1 MENYRIIKIE
11 FTETNG
17 EREVHVFLDNGTIV
31 KIVLCYESWEQ
42 YNATTPELSHTI
54 DVADAVNDWLHGGEE
69 PDVTEFIETNLLP
82 GNCLPDDIMASLAQK
97 HGKTVGKASAMYS
110 FMEYIKSK
118 STDYSEKDDLID
130 FVENEAFNDFYH
142 ECAYYGVSGNVYD
155 SIEGTD
161 EIESLTKDIVEQI
174 KNC

>member
-17 EREVHVFLDNGTIV
+17 EREAHVTLDNGTVV
-31 KIVLCYESWEQ
+31 KIAPCYESWQQ
-42 YNATTPELSHTI
+42 YNATTPELSHTM
-54 DVADAVNDWLHGGEE
+54 DVADAVNDWLHGGKE
-69 PDVTEFIETNLLP
+69 PDITEFIETGL
-82 GNCLPDDIMASLAQK
+82 LPDDCLSDDLMASLAQK
-97 HGKTVGKASAMYS
+97 HGKTVGKIGAMYS

-130 FVENEAFNDFYH
+130 FVENEAFDDFYH

-155 SIEGTD
+155 DIEGTD
-161 EIESLTKDIVEQI
+161 EIGLLINDIVEQI